1 MDKKKFIN
9 DAYEQLLAAG
19 RVISKKDLADKLDI
33 NYQGLVSAMNGK
45 EQYLTESLCS
55 KVSKFLNDPDG
66 ADPRVIAIPSDRI
79 PLIPIEAVGGTLQ
92 EFSQGAEAYE
102 CEQIISPVKG
112 AGMAMMV
119 TGDSMAP
126 DYPSGSKVL
135 LQTINEEAFIE
146 WGCVYVLDT
155 ENGAVIKRVREAD
168 DGTIICESIN
178 PAFPPFR
185 IKRKYI
191 HGWWKVLMVMTLK

>member
-1 MDKKKFIN
+1 MDKKTYLTEVY
-9 DAYEQLLAAG
+9 AQLLGAG
-19 RVISKKDLADKLDI
+19 HVSSKKDFADKLGV
-33 NYQGLVSAMNGK
+33 NYIGLTRAMNGDP
-45 EQYLTESLCS
+45 QYLTEKLCN
-55 KVSKFLNDPDG
+55 KVAEMLKEKENPAL
-66 ADPRVIAIPSDRI
+66 ASDRI

-92 EFSQGAEAYE
+92 EFSQGAEDYE

-126 DYPSGSKVL
+126 DYPAGSKVL
-135 LQTINEEAFIE
+135 LKRINEAAFIE

-168 DGTIICESIN
+168 DGTVICESIN

-185 IKRKYI
+185 IQRKYI